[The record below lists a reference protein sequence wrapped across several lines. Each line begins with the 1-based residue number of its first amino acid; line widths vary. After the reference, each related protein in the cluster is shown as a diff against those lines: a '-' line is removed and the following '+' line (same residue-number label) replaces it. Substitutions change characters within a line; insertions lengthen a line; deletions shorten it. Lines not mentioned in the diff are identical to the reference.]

1 VYIPPEVVT
10 AGPLVETPATIDVI
24 EGAVLFPPVIGT
36 EDSDEL
42 TEYKIEPEFVTS
54 KVGPKEP
61 KEPVEDKEAVVALLS
76 VFTGA
81 PVIVLPDILSDDDDL
96 VFVPEELNDASV
108 EPEAVPPEFSNEGP
122 NELTEDTVED
132 V

>member
-1 VYIPPEVVT
+1 MYIPPEVVT

-24 EGAVLFPPVIGT
+24 VGAVLFPPVIGT

-61 KEPVEDKEAVVALLS
+61 VEDKEAVIALLS
-76 VFTGA
+76 VFTGV
-81 PVIVLPDILSDDDDL
+81 PVIALPDILSDDDDL